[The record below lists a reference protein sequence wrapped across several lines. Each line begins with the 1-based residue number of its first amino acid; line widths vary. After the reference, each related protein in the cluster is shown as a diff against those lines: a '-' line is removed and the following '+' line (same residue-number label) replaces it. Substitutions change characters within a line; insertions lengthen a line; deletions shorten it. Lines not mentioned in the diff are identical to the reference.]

1 MRCRCVAL
9 LLLLA
14 GMAGRAETVLM
25 AGTEWPPY
33 MGAALPRQGAATAVV
48 TAAFKAMDI
57 DIRYDFLPWQRTVQ
71 DGTSNP
77 KYAGYM
83 PAYYSQSRAFN
94 GYISD
99 KIAASRVWFAEQRAK
114 PVVWSTARL
123 LPSTR
128 VGLVQGYVNTP
139 EFDRRT
145 IDRKFT
151 TDMAVS
157 DENNLTKL
165 AANRIDLALID
176 LYVFNYYLTYSSA
189 PGVNAKLLKFQGDIL
204 DEKPVY
210 IFFQKTP
217 QGLRLRNLFNQGIAK
232 INAQKIFDDTMAE
245 MSPSSFAP

>member
-1 MRCRCVAL
+1 MRRGCVAL
-9 LLLLA
+9 LLLLT
-14 GMAGRAETVLM
+14 GMCGRAETVVM

-33 MGAALPRQGAATAVV
+33 MGATLPRQGAATAVV

-83 PAYYSQSRAFN
+83 PAYYSQSRALS
-94 GYISD
+94 GYISE
-99 KIAASRVWFAEQRAK
+99 KIAASRVGFAEQRAK
-114 PVVWSTARL
+114 PVFWSTARL

-139 EFDRRT
+139 EFDRRAS
-145 IDRKFT
+145 DRNFSI
-151 TDMAVS
+151 DMAVS

-176 LYVFNYYLTYSSA
+176 LYVFNYYLSHSA
-189 PGVNAKLLKFQGDIL
+189 SLGVNAKLLRFQGEVL

-232 INAQKIFDDTMAE
+232 INAQKVFDDVMAE
-245 MSPSSFAP
+245 MAPSSFTP